1 MIVNN
6 TWLLSHIMLQL
17 IIGETNDNTS
27 KKLNN
32 INATTTNSG
41 VNEMKTFLITFYLT
55 VILSVTYIAVQKLKQ
70 LSNTIDNLTTQTEN

>member
-1 MIVNN
+1 
-6 TWLLSHIMLQL
+6 MLQL

-70 LSNTIDNLTTQTEN
+70 LNNTIDNLTTQTEN

>member
-1 MIVNN
+1 M
-6 TWLLSHIMLQL
+6 LSL

>member
-1 MIVNN
+1 
-6 TWLLSHIMLQL
+6 MLQL